1 MASISRGSINT
12 KRRIRSLGRRSVGGL
27 NNPASLT
34 TALSGSNND
43 LVLTT
48 VDKSALANQTRF
60 RIVVSGNN
68 TPLSVA
74 VSGTLTAA
82 SLTTALTG
90 TNNDLV
96 YTAKDTSLDG
106 NNITVRYVDPAAN
119 SQTLYV
125 KVDGQAITVNLA
137 TNGGGTITSTAA
149 QVAAAIAA
157 HPLANALV
165 SVANAGGNDGT
176 GVVTALSAT
185 NLSGAA
191 VAGRDITVNSATNG
205 SAAATS
211 TSAQVKAAIEASAAA
226 SALVSVA
233 HATGNDGSG
242 TVAAL
247 GYTAFTGGQSI
258 VVGR

>member
-48 VDKSALANQTRF
+48 VDKSAPGEPDALPHRRLGQQHAALR
-60 RIVVSGNN
+60 RRVRHAHRG
-68 TPLSVA
+68 VA
-74 VSGTLTAA
+74 DDRADRHEQRPGLH
-82 SLTTALTG
+82 G
-90 TNNDLV
+90 Q
-96 YTAKDTSLDG
+96 DTSLDG

-125 KVDGQAITVNLA
+125 KVDGQAITVYLA

-205 SAAATS
+205 SAVATS

-233 HATGNDGSG
+233 HAAGNDGSG

>member
-12 KRRIRSLGRRSVGGL
+12 QRRIRSLGRRSVGGL

-48 VDKSALANQTRF
+48 VEKSSLANQTRF
-60 RIVVSGNN
+60 RIVVAGNN
-68 TPLSVA
+68 TALSVV
-74 VSGTLTAA
+74 VSGTAVAA
-82 SLTTALTG
+82 SLTTSLTG

-96 YTAKDTSLDG
+96 FTAKDTSLDG
-106 NNITVRYVDPAAN
+106 NNITVRYVDPADN
-119 SQTLYV
+119 SQALLV
-125 KVDGQAITVNLA
+125 KVDGQAITVYLA
-137 TNGGGTITSTAA
+137 TNSGGTITSTAA
-149 QVAAAIAA
+149 HVKAAIDA
-157 HPLANALV
+157 HPLASALV
-165 SVANAGGNDGT
+165 SVANAASNDGT

-185 NLSGAA
+185 NLAGAA

-205 SAAATS
+205 SAVATS

-226 SALVSVA
+226 SALVTVA
-233 HATGNDGSG
+233 HATGNDGTG

-247 GYTAFTGGQSI
+247 AYTALTGGQSI

>member
-1 MASISRGSINT
+1 MAYISRGSINT
-12 KRRIRSLGRRSVGGL
+12 KARTRSLGRQRVGGI

-48 VDKSALANQTRF
+48 VEKSTLANQTRF

-68 TPLSVA
+68 TALSVA

-82 SLTTALTG
+82 SLTTSLTG

-96 YTAKDTSLDG
+96 FTAKDTSLDG
-106 NNITVRYVDPAAN
+106 NNISVQYIDPAAN
-119 SQTLYV
+119 SQSLYV
-125 KVDGQAITVNLA
+125 RTDGQVIKVYLA
-137 TNGGGTITSTAA
+137 TNGGGTITTTAA
-149 QVAAAIAA
+149 QVKTAIEG
-157 HPLANALV
+157 HGLANALV
-165 SVANAGGNDGT
+165 TVANAAANDGT
-176 GVVTALSAT
+176 GVVTALAAT
-185 NLSGAA
+185 SLSGAL

-226 SALVSVA
+226 SALVTVA
-233 HATGNDGSG
+233 HATGNDGTG
-242 TVAAL
+242 TVAAVS
-247 GYTAFTGGQSI
+247 YANFTGGLSI
-258 VVGR
+258 ASGR